1 MAIYRRRGAGWR
13 SRRGLCLVAASKI
26 KSKNETT
33 WKEAGNVRKELETA
47 MKIRYLLGVAMLGC
61 AGWLVGGCAE
71 EKESMEPPPPAPAEY
86 ADKHMPA
93 GWWADEKII
102 AEGKEIFEGVKN
114 IDVNCSSCH
123 GKDGKPVKA
132 GARDFR
138 KGERMK
144 LYSDSVWFWRISEG
158 VPNTKMKAWKSKL
171 TDENDRWKAMA
182 YERTFGLKG
191 MGYDVARKEWVPV
204 ADLGKPAPVAAPAAG
219 GPGEAKPAAGAS
231 KPAEAAPGKDGV
243 KKDGK

>member
-1 MAIYRRRGAGWR
+1 
-13 SRRGLCLVAASKI
+13 
-26 KSKNETT
+26 
-33 WKEAGNVRKELETA
+33 
-47 MKIRYLLGVAMLGC
+47 MKITSLAVVALMGFAGLLLS
-61 AGWLVGGCAE
+61 GCAE
-71 EKESMEPPPPAPAEY
+71 EQESTGPPPPAPAEY

-158 VPNTKMKAWKSKL
+158 VPNTKMKSWKSKL
-171 TDENDRWKAMA
+171 SEEDRWKVMA
-182 YERTFGLKG
+182 YERNFGLKG

-204 ADLGKPAPVAAPAAG
+204 ADLGKAAPAA
-219 GPGEAKPAAGAS
+219 GEAKPAAGDGKAPEAT
-231 KPAEAAPGKDGV
+231 PAKDAP

>member
-1 MAIYRRRGAGWR
+1 
-13 SRRGLCLVAASKI
+13 
-26 KSKNETT
+26 
-33 WKEAGNVRKELETA
+33 
-47 MKIRYLLGVAMLGC
+47 MKTRYLLGVALLGC
-61 AGWLVGGCAE
+61 GGWLMSCAE
-71 EKESMEPPPPAPAEY
+71 QQESMEPPPPAPPEY

-93 GWWADEKII
+93 GWWTDEKII

-114 IDVNCSSCH
+114 PDVNCASCH

-138 KGERMK
+138 KSERMK

-171 TDENDRWKAMA
+171 TEEDRWKAMA
-182 YERTFGLKG
+182 YEHTFGLKG
-191 MGYDVARKEWVPV
+191 LGYDPGTKQW
-204 ADLGKPAPVAAPAAG
+204 VAADQIGKAAPPAAAAPG
-219 GPGEAKPAAGAS
+219 GAPPAGSPGAS
-231 KPAEAAPGKDGV
+231 KPASGGGNPADTPPGKNGS

>member
-1 MAIYRRRGAGWR
+1 MKRLFY
-13 SRRGLCLVAASKI
+13 
-26 KSKNETT
+26 
-33 WKEAGNVRKELETA
+33 AGNPEMGKELGA
-47 MKIRYLLGVAMLGC
+47 IMKITRLLGLLIIGGVAFL
-61 AGWLVGGCAE
+61 AAGCAE
-71 EKESMEPPPPAPAEY
+71 EQESTGPPPPAPPEY

-171 TDENDRWKAMA
+171 SEEDRWKAMA

-191 MGYDVARKEWVPV
+191 LGYDVAAKDWVPV
-204 ADLGKPAPVAAPAAG
+204 DQLGK
-219 GPGEAKPAAGAS
+219 AKPAAG
-231 KPAEAAPGKDGV
+231 
-243 KKDGK
+243 DGKAPAATPVKDDKKKGK